1 MAVNNA
7 GDHQRLNG
15 QEYLDVAD
23 PEMSAI
29 IKKEK
34 LRQKRCLEL
43 IASENFCSL
52 AVQQALG
59 SCLSNKYSEGMI
71 GQRSVNFGNLIQKN
85 GTHNFIVHNNKICRM
100 VVKT

>member
-1 MAVNNA
+1 MAANNA
-7 GDHQRLNG
+7 GDQRLNG
-15 QEYLDVAD
+15 QEFLDVVD

-34 LRQKRCLEL
+34 FRQKRCLEL

-71 GQRSVNFGNLIQKN
+71 GQRLVNFNNLIQKKN
-85 GTHNFIVHNNKICRM
+85 
-100 VVKT
+100 